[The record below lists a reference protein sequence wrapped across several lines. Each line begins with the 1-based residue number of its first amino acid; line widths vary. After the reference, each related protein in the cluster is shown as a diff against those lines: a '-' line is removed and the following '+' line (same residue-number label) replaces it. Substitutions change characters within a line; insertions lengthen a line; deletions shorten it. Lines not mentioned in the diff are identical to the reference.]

1 MLVKLFSVSL
11 FTVEIS
17 SPVCL
22 AERVCR
28 EPDMRVVRMGRVCR
42 ECWACSLDVGWHVR
56 MVGMPSL

>member
-1 MLVKLFSVSL
+1 L

-42 ECWACSLDVGWHVR
+42 ECWACSLDVGWRVR